1 MRLPLEGLS
10 ESFHR
15 AQRGKRSRH
24 EPKDRV
30 RPSLAQYDYLA
41 LSSLSADVADLLQGL
56 GPATP
61 GARALDLGADRS
73 PYREL
78 LEKLGYGVETLDMGE
93 ESGAD
98 HLGTAERTGLRD
110 SSFDLVVCTQVL
122 EHVARPVEALREVR
136 RILKPEGTFLFS
148 VPHVWFFH
156 PHPADYWRFTQQGV
170 LELCAQGD
178 FRAVELRG
186 QGGTLLSLAQIVNF
200 TAYGLLGRAGAP
212 LFAAINLIGER
223 IDRIVANPLFCHNF
237 VCLARP
243 VRDQEPTSSGQQ
255 LPDGPGQRAD
265 EEQ

>member
-1 MRLPLEGLS
+1 VRLPLEGLT
-10 ESFHR
+10 ESFQR
-15 AQRGKRSRH
+15 AQQGKRSRH
-24 EPKDRV
+24 EPTDRV

-41 LSSLSADVADLLQGL
+41 LSSLSADVSDLLQGL
-56 GPATP
+56 GPASP

-78 LEKLGYGVETLDMGE
+78 LETLGYAVETLDIGE

-98 HLGTAERTGLRD
+98 HIGPADRTGLPD
-110 SSFDLVVCTQVL
+110 STFDLVLCTQVL
-122 EHVARPVEALREVR
+122 EHVARPLDVLREVR
-136 RILKPEGTFLFS
+136 RILTPRGMFLFS

-170 LELCAQGD
+170 LELCTQGG
-178 FRAVELRG
+178 FHASELRG

-212 LFAAINLIGER
+212 LFAAVNVIGER
-223 IDRIVANPLFCHNF
+223 LDRLVANPLFCHNF

-243 VRDQEPTSSGQQ
+243 APR
-255 LPDGPGQRAD
+255 
-265 EEQ
+265 

>member
-15 AQRGKRSRH
+15 AQQGKRSRH
-24 EPKDRV
+24 DPSDRV

-41 LSSLSADVADLLQGL
+41 LSTLSADVADLLQAL

-73 PYREL
+73 PYREQ
-78 LEKLGYGVETLDMGE
+78 LETLGYGVETLDIGE

-98 HLGTAERTGLRD
+98 HLGTAERTGLPD
-110 SSFDLVVCTQVL
+110 SMFDLVLCTQVL

-136 RILKPEGTFLFS
+136 RILKPRGSFLFS

-170 LELCAQGD
+170 LELCEQGG
-178 FRAVELRG
+178 FRPGELRG

-212 LFAAINLIGER
+212 LFAAINFIGER
-223 IDRIVANPLFCHNF
+223 LDRLVANPLFCHNF

-243 VRDQEPTSSGQQ
+243 VRDEEPIS
-255 LPDGPGQRAD
+255 PP
-265 EEQ
+265 